1 MIKRVVHV
9 TKKSMT
15 TTKTDVSQPTN
26 ELPDL
31 YELRNLYEEVLRLR
45 ELEAQLLAKGRDQS

>member
-26 ELPDL
+26 ELLDL